1 MIIKP
6 EIIESWNRN
15 IKHTTIPFSL
25 EKNGKMTIPDDWD
38 SLLGKYDT
46 KHIFVM
52 FEHTGSETA
61 IKMARW
67 ADDNIIGLFTYR
79 DWTLSNLP
87 FVDENEIYWTG
98 FTFQKLEDAKVFV
111 ENFGGSGNWM
121 EGHDEF
127 VEHCNK
133 KRK

>member
-61 IKMARW
+61 RSEERRVGKECRSRW
-67 ADDNIIGLFTYR
+67 SPY
-79 DWTLSNLP
+79 
-87 FVDENEIYWTG
+87 
-98 FTFQKLEDAKVFV
+98 
-111 ENFGGSGNWM
+111 
-121 EGHDEF
+121 H
-127 VEHCNK
+127 
-133 KRK
+133 